1 MPLGIPYHRNMLE
14 LPEKRTSE
22 NVKEYIRKCL
32 LQNIVSCRLYPGE
45 QIYDDKLSE
54 AFAVSRTPVRE
65 VLIELKEHKLID
77 IRSKRGTFVSLIDPD
92 LVEEIRHL
100 RAVLEEE
107 IAAAACSSFDEND
120 IRDIRENVE
129 LWKDAIAR
137 QDQQKIMELDKSF
150 HRILYLRAG
159 FPNWYDL
166 VESYAPHFDRTA
178 SLSFRLLPK
187 DHILSDHMALADAI
201 ASGNAADA
209 RRIARRHMERYCEN
223 IGEIRKIYPD
233 YFLS

>member
-1 MPLGIPYHRNMLE
+1 MLE

-22 NVKEYIRKCL
+22 SVKEYIRKCL

-45 QIYDDKLSE
+45 QIYDDELSE
-54 AFAVSRTPVRE
+54 AFSVSRTPVRE
-65 VLIELKEHKLID
+65 VLIELKERKLVD

-107 IAAAACSSFDEND
+107 VAASACSSFDEND
-120 IRDIRENVE
+120 IRDLRENVD
-129 LWKDAIAR
+129 LWRAAIDR
-137 QDQQKIMELDKSF
+137 QDQQKIMELDKAF

-166 VESYAPHFDRTA
+166 VESYAPHFDRTT
-178 SLSFRLLPK
+178 SLSFRVLPK
-187 DHILSDHMALADAI
+187 DRILSDHMALVDAI
-201 ASGNAADA
+201 ASGDIDAARSLA
-209 RRIARRHMERYCEN
+209 HRHMERYNEN
-223 IGEIRKIYPD
+223 IGEIRKVYPD

>member
-1 MPLGIPYHRNMLE
+1 MEEYQDHSLGGRVFHKIRGDILNGKYKENDE
-14 LPEKRTSE
+14 LRE
-22 NVKEYIRKCL
+22 NTIGKEL
-32 LQNIVSCRLYPGE
+32 G
-45 QIYDDKLSE
+45 
-54 AFAVSRTPVRE
+54 VSRTPVRE

-137 QDQQKIMELDKSF
+137 QDQQKIMELDKAF

-178 SLSFRLLPK
+178 SLSFRLLPN

>member
-1 MPLGIPYHRNMLE
+1 MLE

-22 NVKEYIRKCL
+22 SVKEYIRKCL
-32 LQNIVSCRLYPGE
+32 LQNIVSCQLYPGE
-45 QIYDDKLSE
+45 QIYDDELSE
-54 AFAVSRTPVRE
+54 AFSVSRTPVRE
-65 VLIELKEHKLID
+65 VLIELKERKLVD

-107 IAAAACSSFDEND
+107 VAASACSSFDEND
-120 IRDIRENVE
+120 IRDLRENVD
-129 LWKDAIAR
+129 LWRAAIDR
-137 QDQQKIMELDKSF
+137 QDQQKIMELDKAF

-166 VESYAPHFDRTA
+166 VESYAPHFDRTT
-178 SLSFRLLPK
+178 SLSFRVLPK
-187 DHILSDHMALADAI
+187 DRILSDHMALVDAI
-201 ASGNAADA
+201 ASGDIDAARSLA
-209 RRIARRHMERYCEN
+209 HRHMERYNEN
-223 IGEIRKIYPD
+223 IGEIRKVYPD